1 MSEGSIRAQMERR
14 LLQRSI
20 EDESFRQRLLEDP
33 RAALEEELGAR
44 LPAEIQVRA
53 VEETQDTIY
62 LVLPSAPPLGGEAG
76 ELSDRQLEAL
86 AGGEVAWS
94 WDPNVPSCG
103 TMDYS
108 P

>member
-1 MSEGSIRAQMERR
+1 MSEESRRAQMERR

-20 EDESFRQRLLEDP
+20 EDEDFRQRLLEDP

-44 LPAEIQVRA
+44 LPAEIQVQV
-53 VEETQDTIY
+53 VEETADTIY
-62 LVLPSAPPLGGEAG
+62 LVLPSAPPIGEAG
-76 ELSDRQLEAL
+76 ELSERQLEAL

>member
-1 MSEGSIRAQMERR
+1 
-14 LLQRSI
+14 
-20 EDESFRQRLLEDP
+20 
-33 RAALEEELGAR
+33 
-44 LPAEIQVRA
+44 V
-53 VEETQDTIY
+53 VEETADTIY
-62 LVLPSAPPLGGEAG
+62 LVLPSAPPIGEAG
-76 ELSDRQLEAL
+76 ELSERQLEAL